1 MDDRNYYEKYNMW
14 LESPVFDEKTKS
26 ELLSIKDNEEEIKER
41 FYKDLEFGTGGLRG
55 VIGAGCNR
63 LNIYTV
69 RKATQ
74 GLSDYIKEKAK
85 ESASAVIAFDSR
97 RMSPEFALETAKVF
111 AANGIKAYV
120 FRSLRPTPELS
131 FAVRRYGAAAGIV
144 ITASH
149 NPPEYN
155 GYKVYWSDG
164 AQVSSPMDKEII
176 TRVNSITDFS
186 LIKVMDEKD
195 ALEKGLMEYIEGNI
209 DDEYIENVLAQ
220 SRRITD
226 NKALKVVYTPLNGT
240 GNVPVNRALKE
251 AGFSEVYNVEEQ
263 RYPDS
268 EFTTIGYP
276 NPEDKAVFKMGIALA
291 KEKDADIVIA
301 TDPDADR
308 IGVAVKEKDGSF
320 SFLTGNMT
328 AAVLCEYIC
337 AADKE
342 AGTLPENGVVIKTVV
357 STPMTDA
364 IAKGFGLGVINV
376 LTGFKYIGAKI
387 KEFEKTKANSFV
399 FGFEESYGCL
409 SGTYAR
415 DKDAI
420 SAALLMCEAAA
431 YNKALGMTLTE
442 RLEKLYEEYG
452 FFKEETVS
460 ITMKGLSGAEK
471 IKGIMTFLRENS
483 LKAIGG
489 KVVEWECDY
498 KKESFTNLITGESM
512 PREVGSS
519 DIIRYILED
528 ESWVCVRPSGTEPKI
543 KIYIGVKGT
552 SAEDAEEKLESLKK
566 NVMAM
571 ISNI

>member
-1 MDDRNYYEKYNMW
+1 MDNRSYFEKYNMW
-14 LESPVFDEKTKS
+14 LESDAFDEKTKA
-26 ELLSIKDNEEEIKER
+26 ELLRIKDNEEEIKER

-74 GLSDYIKEKAK
+74 GLSDYINEKGIDN
-85 ESASAVIAFDSR
+85 ASAVIAYDSR

-120 FRSLRPTPELS
+120 FSSLRPTPELS
-131 FAVRRYGAAAGIV
+131 FAVRRYSATAGIV

-176 TRVNSITDFS
+176 TKVNSITDFS
-186 LIKVMDEKD
+186 VISVMDEKE
-195 ALEKGLMEYIEGNI
+195 AIGKGLIEYIEGNI
-209 DDEYIENVLAQ
+209 DDEYIKNVLAQ
-220 SRRITD
+220 SRRKTD
-226 NKALKVVYTPLNGT
+226 NEALKVVYTPLNGT
-240 GNVPVNRALKE
+240 GNMPVNRALKE
-251 AGFSEVYNVEEQ
+251 AGFSSVYNVEAQ
-263 RYPDS
+263 QLPDS

-276 NPEDKAVFKMGIALA
+276 NPEDKAVFKLGIELA
-291 KEKDADIVIA
+291 NEKGADIVIA

-308 IGVAVKEKDGSF
+308 LGVAVKEKDGSF

-337 AADKE
+337 AAEKE
-342 AGTLPENGVVIKTVV
+342 KGTLPENGVVIKTVV

-364 IAKGFGLGVINV
+364 IAKAFGLGVINV

-387 KEFEKTKANSFV
+387 KEFEKTGKNSFV

-415 DKDAI
+415 DKDAV
-420 SAALLMCEAAA
+420 SAALLVCEAAA

-460 ITMKGLSGAEK
+460 VTMKGLSGAEK
-471 IKGIMTFLRENS
+471 IKSIMAHLRETG
-483 LKAIGG
+483 LKVLGEKA
-489 KVVEWECDY
+489 VEWECDY
-498 KKESFTNLITGESM
+498 KKDSFTNLITGETM

-519 DIIRYILED
+519 DIISYIFED

-543 KIYIGVKGT
+543 KIYIGVKGA
-552 SAEDAEEKLESLKK
+552 SAEDADRKLEALKK
-566 NVMAM
+566 NAM
-571 ISNI
+571 DMINNI